1 MSYIGVKP
9 KTAYDSVRKDRF
21 TGQTG
26 TTVTLSYA
34 VSSVNDILVWVNG
47 VKQDYTNY
55 SVSSTTLT
63 LGGTLVSS
71 DIVEVA
77 YLGRTYGSVVPNDG
91 SVGTSALQDS
101 AVTNAKIADVA
112 ASKLTGTIATA
123 RLGSGTASSST
134 VLYGDQTYKAAPS
147 GGLTLLSMVDQ
158 DLGSSLKLQFTQV
171 FSSDYDYYKV
181 MGSFNLGSA
190 SAHSVEFRFLNSSN
204 SEMTTS
210 QYYGV
215 AQGWRY
221 SSSATDRSDW
231 GQWGSTGVDIGRD
244 IYGGSYYRKI
254 VLDMDIHPDA
264 YSSTTH
270 NAFNW
275 NIGYTKYQG
284 GTEAVSRVMGYGQY
298 ANSTD
303 LSGGGIQFETQNSYD
318 FVNMG
323 IYGVKTTT

>member
-1 MSYIGVKP
+1 MSTIEVNKVTPVSGGTNLQIGESGDTVDLSNATTTMP
-9 KTAYDSVRKDRF
+9 TSLI
-21 TGQTG
+21 TGQTE
-26 TTVTLSYA
+26 
-34 VSSVNDILVWVNG
+34 
-47 VKQDYTNY
+47 K
-55 SVSSTTLT
+55 TTLVDADKF
-63 LGGTLVSS
+63 LIS
-71 DIVEVA
+71 
-77 YLGRTYGSVVPNDG
+77 
-91 SVGTSALQDS
+91 DS
-101 AVTNAKIADVA
+101 A
-112 ASKLTGTIATA
+112 ASGAFKYVQKSNL
-123 RLGSGTASSST
+123 
-134 VLYGDQTYKAAPS
+134 PS

-158 DLGSSLKLQFTQV
+158 DLGTAVKLQFTQV

-181 MGSFNLGSA
+181 MGSFNLGSN

-221 SSSATDRSDW
+221 SDSANDRSDW

-244 IYGGSYYRKI
+244 IKGGSAYRKV

-270 NAFNW
+270 NAFIW
-275 NIGYTKYQG
+275 NMGYTKYQG
-284 GTEAVSRVMGYGQY
+284 GSESVSRIMGYGQY

-303 LSGGGIQFETQNSYD
+303 LSGGGIQFEANSSFD